1 MAKRRQKGRLGKR
14 SRPKTRSA
22 KRASLRG
29 NAIEAA
35 LAGIAHD
42 IRTPLTGIVALA
54 ELLASSD
61 LGAREREWAN
71 AIKSVADHVAA
82 LATLIVD
89 GARAGTKGLVL
100 RKETFSP
107 RALAEA
113 VGATLAARA
122 DNNAIKTE
130 TRIARDL
137 PAMVSG
143 DGLRLRAALE
153 NLTDNALK
161 FTPTG
166 AVVFAVEAE
175 SVPRDRVRLIF
186 TIADSGIGMSATEL
200 KQLFRPFAQASAEIS
215 ERYGGAGLGLSFV
228 KRVAKAM
235 SGDVVVSSKK
245 GEGSTFRLSVV
256 VNRVQDA
263 HPAVEHVDARP
274 VAARPLSIL
283 CVEDNPYGRV
293 VMNTILRELGHRVDF
308 VETGEAAVEAVTRGS
323 YDSVLMDVT
332 LAGLNGIEAT
342 RRIRALPGRVGRT
355 PIIAISGHGESRD
368 EHDARAA
375 GTNFYF
381 VKPISPAKLAQAL
394 AALVS

>member
-1 MAKRRQKGRLGKR
+1 MAKRRQKSRLGKR
-14 SRPKTRSA
+14 SRTKTRAA
-22 KRASLRG
+22 KRASSRG

-42 IRTPLTGIVALA
+42 IRTPLTGVVALA

-71 AIKSVADHVAA
+71 AIKSGADHVAA

-122 DNNAIKTE
+122 DNKAIKAE
-130 TRIARDL
+130 TRIAHDL

-143 DGLRLRAALE
+143 DALRLRAALE
-153 NLTDNALK
+153 NLSDNALK
-161 FTPTG
+161 FTHAG
-166 AVVFAVEAE
+166 AVVFTVEAE
-175 SVPRDRVRLIF
+175 SAARDRVRLIF

-200 KQLFRPFAQASAEIS
+200 KRLFRPFAQGSAEIS
-215 ERYGGAGLGLSFV
+215 KRYGGAGLGLSFV
-228 KRVAKAM
+228 RRVAKAM
-235 SGDVVVSSKK
+235 SGDVIVRSKK
-245 GEGSTFRLSVV
+245 GVGSTFRLTAV
-256 VNRVQDA
+256 VNRADA

-332 LAGLNGIEAT
+332 LVGLNGIEAT
-342 RRIRALPGRVGRT
+342 RRIRALPGRAGRT
-355 PIIAISGHGESRD
+355 PIIAISGHSESRD

-394 AALVS
+394 AVLVS

>member
-1 MAKRRQKGRLGKR
+1 MPAATSFRNRPNPPAYVNFARTALPWATSADWSGSIEAHIRGIVCFGDKGMAKRRQKGRLGKR

-263 HPAVEHVDARP
+263 H
-274 VAARPLSIL
+274 
-283 CVEDNPYGRV
+283 
-293 VMNTILRELGHRVDF
+293 
-308 VETGEAAVEAVTRGS
+308 
-323 YDSVLMDVT
+323 
-332 LAGLNGIEAT
+332 
-342 RRIRALPGRVGRT
+342 
-355 PIIAISGHGESRD
+355 
-368 EHDARAA
+368 
-375 GTNFYF
+375 
-381 VKPISPAKLAQAL
+381 
-394 AALVS
+394 